1 MRAIGS
7 ERTDLAIESDE
18 ACPRVGQLADTSTGP
33 TGPLA
38 IAPRVRDEKRSW
50 SCRYSGRVGSGECP
64 EKIATDKNST
74 NAQMTVCSQTN
85 WSDRSEFRAVR
96 QRLLRQA
103 CGFAGPLRQW
113 GLDDTLPD
121 LTPLTACICPRLL
134 PSSVAG
140 RRGSVSWHIAAL
152 RSNRTP
158 GSPARP
164 DDLVQG
170 SDSQCSESSTT
181 QKWDT
186 HVRYL
191 PTSNNGWPRN
201 IVFI

>member
-18 ACPRVGQLADTSTGP
+18 ACPRIGQLADTSTGP

-85 WSDRSEFRAVR
+85 WSDRSGCRSVR
-96 QRLLRQA
+96 QRLLQQE

-121 LTPLTACICPRLL
+121 FTPL
-134 PSSVAG
+134 
-140 RRGSVSWHIAAL
+140 H
-152 RSNRTP
+152 
-158 GSPARP
+158 
-164 DDLVQG
+164 
-170 SDSQCSESSTT
+170 
-181 QKWDT
+181 
-186 HVRYL
+186 
-191 PTSNNGWPRN
+191 
-201 IVFI
+201 